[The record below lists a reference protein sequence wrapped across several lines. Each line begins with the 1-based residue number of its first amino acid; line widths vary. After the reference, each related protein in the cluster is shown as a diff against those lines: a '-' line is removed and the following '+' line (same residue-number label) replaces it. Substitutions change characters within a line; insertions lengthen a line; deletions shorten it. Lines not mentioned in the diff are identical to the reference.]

1 MPESGECHTAEP
13 PAIRGRRASNATTI
27 ADIVDAAKEEF
38 SAHGFDGTTVDS
50 ICRRARVSK
59 QLLYYYFGS
68 KSDLYTIILKEAA
81 EKTAAFIACTEY
93 AALAPEEALKQ
104 FMHNMFREF
113 VERPQI
119 VRMTI
124 DEAQHA
130 FAHVGKTSPLA
141 AMLRT
146 LIDEVLRPIVERGC
160 AEGIFRADCDADQLF
175 WVIHSLVTTWFAHSP
190 MIALVTRTRTG
201 ADLDAAAWRASS
213 TEFVLAAVRRRS

>member
-1 MPESGECHTAEP
+1 MPESGDCHTAEP
-13 PAIRGRRASNATTI
+13 PAIRGRRTANATTI
-27 ADIVDAAKEEF
+27 ADIVEAAKEEF

-50 ICRRARVSK
+50 ICRRAKVSK

-81 EKTAAFIACTEY
+81 EKTAAFIACTDY
-93 AALAPEEALKQ
+93 AALAPEEALRQ

-141 AMLRT
+141 AVLRT

-175 WVIHSLVTTWFAHSP
+175 WAIHSLVTTWFAHSP
-190 MIALVTRTRTG
+190 MISLVTRRRTG

-213 TEFVLAAVRRRS
+213 TEFILAAVRRRT

>member
-1 MPESGECHTAEP
+1 
-13 PAIRGRRASNATTI
+13 
-27 ADIVDAAKEEF
+27 
-38 SAHGFDGTTVDS
+38 
-50 ICRRARVSK
+50 
-59 QLLYYYFGS
+59 
-68 KSDLYTIILKEAA
+68 
-81 EKTAAFIACTEY
+81 TAAFIACTEY
-93 AALAPEEALKQ
+93 AALAPEEALRQ

-160 AEGIFRADCDADQLF
+160 ADGVFRADCDADQLF
-175 WVIHSLVTTWFAHSP
+175 WAIHSLVTTWFAHSP
-190 MIALVTRTRTG
+190 MISLVTRTRTG
-201 ADLDAAAWRASS
+201 ADLDADAWRAGS
-213 TEFVLAAVRRRS
+213 TEFVLAAVRRRD